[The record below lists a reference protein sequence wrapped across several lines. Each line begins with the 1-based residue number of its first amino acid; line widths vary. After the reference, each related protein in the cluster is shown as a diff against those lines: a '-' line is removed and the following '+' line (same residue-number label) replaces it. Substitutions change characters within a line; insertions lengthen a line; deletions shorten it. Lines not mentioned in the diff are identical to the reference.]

1 VLKAKYFPHNSFLAT
16 DMGNR
21 HSFVWRSL
29 LSSRDL
35 LNDGL
40 VWRIGDGSN
49 VKIWQDRWLPTPITY
64 SVQSPPRVIPPDSL
78 VSAII
83 DQETHTWNIEL
94 INSIFMPDEA
104 KVIASIPLCSSLPLD
119 KLVWQGTTDGVFSV
133 RSAYHMGMDSNTR
146 GRGSASRV
154 SQENRI
160 CKVISKFY

>member
-1 VLKAKYFPHNSFLAT
+1 
-16 DMGNR
+16 
-21 HSFVWRSL
+21 
-29 LSSRDL
+29 
-35 LNDGL
+35 
-40 VWRIGDGSN
+40 
-49 VKIWQDRWLPTPITY
+49 
-64 SVQSPPRVIPPDSL
+64 
-78 VSAII
+78 
-83 DQETHTWNIEL
+83 
-94 INSIFMPDEA
+94 MPDEA